1 MTINVLHLADGL
13 VPGCPF
19 LKKLYTNQSVMS
31 IKKEEVVYLE
41 RKTSRSRYDKRLIIK
56 IVNEIESG
64 VPKQIIEKEYGIR
77 QDRVLKWLR
86 TYGSQEYAQ
95 RVTRVYTTSEKR
107 SVVRAVEGGMTV
119 KEAQVAF
126 NISNPTVIR
135 NWLSAF
141 EKENVEIGVINTI
154 DMPKNKIE
162 ASGEREKA
170 LLAALDEANLKIR
183 ALDTLIDIAEDQ
195 LKISIRKKSG
205 AKQSPK

>member
-1 MTINVLHLADGL
+1 
-13 VPGCPF
+13 
-19 LKKLYTNQSVMS
+19 MS